1 MKNLILTILFVV
13 PSLAFSG
20 GSDLCE
26 ELQPKLK
33 SGDLIFISS
42 NYYLFR
48 KVSEA
53 TNTWANH
60 VGIAFER
67 DGEWVVAESK
77 VPLSKVSPFC
87 EFVGRTKDRQVTI
100 RRVQENLSEED
111 VEALW
116 ESAMDKMGILYHL
129 GFKYHSSRQFCS
141 KFVYQVYL
149 EAMNTEVGEIQ
160 TFRDVLEENPNGD
173 QTFWKWW
180 FFGMIPWDRETVTP
194 RNQLLDPDLI
204 TVHDWELE

>member
-1 MKNLILTILFVV
+1 M
-13 PSLAFSG
+13 
-20 GSDLCE
+20 CE
-26 ELQPKLK
+26 ELQPKMK
-33 SGDLIFISS
+33 SGDLVFISS
-42 NYYLFR
+42 DYYLFR

-60 VGIAFER
+60 VGLAFER

-77 VPLSKVSPFC
+77 VPFSTVTPFC
-87 EFVGRTKDRQVTI
+87 EYVGRTIDRKVTI
-100 RRVQENLSEED
+100 RRVSEDLSEGE

-129 GFKYHSSRQFCS
+129 GFKLHSSRQFCS
-141 KFVYQVYL
+141 KFVYQVYK
-149 EAMNTEVGEIQ
+149 EALDVEVGEIQ

-180 FFGMIPWDRETVTP
+180 FLGMIPWDRETVTP